1 VIPVNRPLISESDLS
16 SVLKALADGEISG
29 EASVLKNMEIEL
41 ARHLKVNDF
50 IGVSTGTSALDLL
63 AEVLNVSPRTVVV
76 APSFTI
82 ISSLSN
88 FLRKGAQIKLVDSKP
103 GTWQMDTLAASQ
115 IIDKETDIVIPV
127 HIYGLSAD
135 MKPIMEATRETN
147 TIVIEDAA
155 EAIGVNYGDQPCGS
169 IGDFGV
175 FSFYA
180 NKLVTGG
187 EGGGIAVRN
196 SQYVEQIKS
205 KRSLSHMKGQR
216 FVHEELGWNYRLASM
231 PAALINSQILRI
243 NEIVDSKIAI
253 AEYYKSALKDH
264 PWFTFQDAESEFS
277 KNVYWVVGVLIND
290 DVKLDAD
297 KLQRMLLSRDI
308 ESRRFFCPLH
318 LQPLAKK
325 YNLDL
330 SQNLSFS
337 EKLWERGLY
346 LPSGLGTTIEE
357 MNVVIEALW
366 QFVKSE

>member
-1 VIPVNRPLISESDLS
+1 M
-16 SVLKALADGEISG
+16 LKALTDGEISG

-41 ARHLKVNDF
+41 ARHLKVKDF

-63 AEVLNVSPRTVVV
+63 AEVLDVNSSTVVV

-103 GTWQMDTLAASQ
+103 GTWQMDTQAASEL
-115 IIDKETDIVIPV
+115 INKETDIVIPV

-135 MKPIMEATRETN
+135 MNPIMEATRETN
-147 TIVIEDAA
+147 TVIIEDAA

-187 EGGGIAVRN
+187 EGGGIAVQN
-196 SQYVEQIKS
+196 SRFAEQIKS
-205 KRSLSHMKGQR
+205 KRSLSHLKGQR
-216 FVHEELGWNYRLASM
+216 FVHEELGWNYRLASL

-243 NEIVDSKIAI
+243 DKIVESKIKI
-253 AEYYKSALKDH
+253 AQYYKSELRNH
-264 PWFTFQDAESEFS
+264 PWFTFQDAETEFS

-290 DVKLDAD
+290 DVNLDAAE
-297 KLQRMLLSRDI
+297 LQKMLLSEGI
-308 ESRRFFCPLH
+308 ESRRFFCPIH

-330 SQNLSFS
+330 SQNLSYS
-337 EKLWERGLY
+337 EKLWEKGLY
-346 LPSGLGTTIEE
+346 LPSGLGTTLEE
-357 MNVVIEALW
+357 MDVVIENLW
-366 QFVKSE
+366 QFVKRE